1 MTAARKRFANQAN
14 ARASTGP
21 KTAAGKAT
29 AAQNARRHGLNLPVL
44 ADPALS
50 SEVEELARAIAG
62 REKRLLDLARP
73 VAEAQIDLVR
83 VRRVRQDLISRCWS
97 DPNYRPS
104 KNLMKS
110 IKLVG
115 QMVRLFNQGGEIP
128 SAMQDQVFVKPEGA
142 EKFALVL
149 SDLARRLAVIDRYE
163 RRALS
168 RRKFAIRAFD
178 AAQAGIGYEIG
189 N

>member
-1 MTAARKRFANQAN
+1 VIGARKRFANQAN

-29 AAQNARRHGLNLPVL
+29 AAQNARQHGLNLPVL
-44 ADPALS
+44 ADPILS
-50 SEVEELARAIAG
+50 AEVEGLARAIAG
-62 REKRLLDLARP
+62 QDQQLFALASR

-83 VRRVRQDLISRCWS
+83 VRRARHDLISRCLS
-97 DPNYRPS
+97 DPEYKPT

-110 IKLVG
+110 LKLLER
-115 QMVRLFNQGGEIP
+115 MVDLFTQGREIP
-128 SAMQDQVFVKPEGA
+128 SAMQDQVFVTPEGA

-149 SDLARRLAVIDRYE
+149 ADLARQLALIDRYE
-163 RRALS
+163 RRARS

-178 AAQAGIGYEIG
+178 AAHVGLDAC
-189 N
+189 

>member
-1 MTAARKRFANQAN
+1 VTGARKRFANQTN

-44 ADPALS
+44 ADPVLS
-50 SEVEELARAIAG
+50 SEVEGLACAITGDRQHLHA
-62 REKRLLDLARP
+62 LARP
-73 VAEAQIDLVR
+73 IAEAQIDLVR
-83 VRRVRQDLISRCWS
+83 VRRARHDLISGCLS
-97 DPNYRPS
+97 DPEYKPA

-110 IKLVG
+110 IKLLER
-115 QMVRLFNQGGEIP
+115 MVHLFTQGREIP
-128 SAMQDQVFVKPEGA
+128 SAMQDQLTVKPTGA

-178 AAQAGIGYEIG
+178 AASAGGSGGIK
-189 N
+189 

>member
-1 MTAARKRFANQAN
+1 MITARKRLANQAN

-29 AAQNARRHGLNLPVL
+29 AAQNSRRHGLNLPVL

-50 SEVEELARAIAG
+50 SEVEELACTITGDHQHLRA
-62 REKRLLDLARP
+62 LARP
-73 VAEAQIDLVR
+73 IAEAQIDLVR
-83 VRRVRQDLISRCWS
+83 VRRARHDLISGCLS
-97 DPNYRPS
+97 DPEYKPI

-110 IKLVG
+110 IKLLER
-115 QMVRLFNQGGEIP
+115 MVHLFNQGREFP
-128 SAMQDQVFVKPEGA
+128 TAMQDQLVKPKGA

-178 AAQAGIGYEIG
+178 AARAEISGIK
-189 N
+189 

>member
-1 MTAARKRFANQAN
+1 MISARKRFANQAN

-44 ADPALS
+44 ADPVLS
-50 SEVEELARAIAG
+50 SEVEEFARAISG
-62 REKRLLDLARP
+62 DHQGLHTLACP
-73 VAEAQIDLVR
+73 IAEAQIDRVR
-83 VRRVRQDLISRCWS
+83 VRRARHDLISRCWS
-97 DPNYRPS
+97 DPKYRPS

-110 IKLVG
+110 IKLPG

-168 RRKFAIRAFD
+168 RRKFAIRVFD
-178 AAQAGIGYEIG
+178 AARADQREIG
-189 N
+189 T

>member
-1 MTAARKRFANQAN
+1 VIGARKRFANQAN

-50 SEVEELARAIAG
+50 SEVEELAIAIAG
-62 REKRLLDLARP
+62 DRQQLHALARP
-73 VAEAQIDLVR
+73 IAEAQVDLVR
-83 VRRVRQDLISRCWS
+83 VRRARLDLVSRCLS
-97 DPNYRPS
+97 DPEYKPA

-110 IKLVG
+110 LKMLE
-115 QMVRLFNQGGEIP
+115 QMARLLNQGREIP
-128 SAMQDQVFVKPEGA
+128 SAMQDQLMVKPTGA

-178 AAQAGIGYEIG
+178 AARAERSGGIK
-189 N
+189 

>member
-1 MTAARKRFANQAN
+1 MISARKRFANQAN

-21 KTAAGKAT
+21 KTPAGKAT

-62 REKRLLDLARP
+62 DRQHLHALARP
-73 VAEAQIDLVR
+73 IAEAQIDLVR
-83 VRRVRQDLISRCWS
+83 VRRARHDLISGCLS
-97 DPNYRPS
+97 DPEYKPA

-110 IKLVG
+110 LKLLER
-115 QMVRLFNQGGEIP
+115 MLRLLNQGREIP
-128 SAMQDQVFVKPEGA
+128 AAMQDQLVKPQGA

-178 AAQAGIGYEIG
+178 AARTEGSDVE
-189 N
+189 

>member
-1 MTAARKRFANQAN
+1 MIGARKRFANQAN

-29 AAQNARRHGLNLPVL
+29 AAQNARQHGLNLPVL
-44 ADPALS
+44 ADPVLS
-50 SEVEELARAIAG
+50 TEVEELARAIAG

-178 AAQAGIGYEIG
+178 AAQAGDRI
-189 N
+189 